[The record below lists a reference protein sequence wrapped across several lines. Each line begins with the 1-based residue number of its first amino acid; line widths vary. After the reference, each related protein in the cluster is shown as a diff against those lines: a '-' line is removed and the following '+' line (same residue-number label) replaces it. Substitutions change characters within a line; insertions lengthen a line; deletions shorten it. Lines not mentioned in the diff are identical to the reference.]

1 MIMDGISAMLRN
13 VYWIGIKESEILEL
27 EGKIAGSVTIF
38 GSGKQTNRAYDKACG
53 VRYDYNRDIPGYV
66 DFLRRELNTILA
78 ENPDAKFLFYDNQDL
93 YCDLAEMTG
102 HAIEN
107 ADKNLLSRLNDKWYV
122 KDYLYETVDLL
133 PYHYVSGKEILSQY
147 GDRLANGERLVI
159 QGNNS
164 SGGEKTFLLDKSGME
179 SLIPILQEN
188 EKYCITSYQEN
199 NVSVNV
205 HVIIFDDNV
214 LITPLSIQL
223 LNCEDGRFLYAGGDF
238 AAVKILSHQ
247 LKRKIKENAFKVG
260 EKLQKSGYRGVCGID
275 FLIVEENVYF
285 MEINARFQSS
295 TFLINRALKDYH
307 YQTLQEL
314 HIAAC
319 THKQS
324 PKGLREVLENLQI
337 NYSFYQYLKQKQ
349 KKDLLYFTYLTAK
362 NSPEVTA
369 VLDDDLDWRQ
379 NSQEQTYL
387 YRIVF
392 HTNIADIGPVGKVRI
407 HPAINLKIEEPEIE
421 YTEKALIRLKILLF
435 NHGITIGDEAEQFL
449 SEHGGIKFEEFNALN
464 ATIYGHIRM
473 NIPYHARFT
482 SLSPFSVQLSENE
495 TYLCYLDKVLCKIE
509 VAPADPNYYRTTCK
523 GTNFSDICY
532 MNFDRLR
539 INFHSGCYF
548 KYLNKGCKFC
558 DVEEGN
564 LYNQFEDLK
573 EAIDLYG
580 EKEELRHFLIGG
592 GSGIRDKDFSY
603 AMKITKYIQKT
614 VKKPVYIMTTPPK
627 NLDILDQM
635 KECGVTEVAFN
646 IEFFDRKLAEELMP
660 GKGIISLEDYA
671 KAFERAV
678 KLWGNTGQ
686 VRSALIV
693 GLESSKTFLQGVE
706 WLCRQGVSPML
717 SPFRPYYHT
726 DFENRLPAEDEEI
739 LRLYYEAKKICDTYG
754 MILGPSCADCEDN
767 TIKVTL

>member
-1 MIMDGISAMLRN
+1 M
-13 VYWIGIKESEILEL
+13 
-27 EGKIAGSVTIF
+27 
-38 GSGKQTNRAYDKACG
+38 
-53 VRYDYNRDIPGYV
+53 
-66 DFLRRELNTILA
+66 
-78 ENPDAKFLFYDNQDL
+78 
-93 YCDLAEMTG
+93 
-102 HAIEN
+102 
-107 ADKNLLSRLNDKWYV
+107 
-122 KDYLYETVDLL
+122 
-133 PYHYVSGKEILSQY
+133 
-147 GDRLANGERLVI
+147 
-159 QGNNS
+159 
-164 SGGEKTFLLDKSGME
+164 
-179 SLIPILQEN
+179 
-188 EKYCITSYQEN
+188 
-199 NVSVNV
+199 
-205 HVIIFDDNV
+205 
-214 LITPLSIQL
+214 
-223 LNCEDGRFLYAGGDF
+223 
-238 AAVKILSHQ
+238 
-247 LKRKIKENAFKVG
+247 
-260 EKLQKSGYRGVCGID
+260 
-275 FLIVEENVYF
+275 
-285 MEINARFQSS
+285 
-295 TFLINRALKDYH
+295 
-307 YQTLQEL
+307 
-314 HIAAC
+314 
-319 THKQS
+319 
-324 PKGLREVLENLQI
+324 
-337 NYSFYQYLKQKQ
+337 
-349 KKDLLYFTYLTAK
+349 
-362 NSPEVTA
+362 
-369 VLDDDLDWRQ
+369 LDDDLDWRQ

-580 EKEELRHFLIGG
+580 GKEELRHFLIGG

-678 KLWGNTGQ
+678 ELWGNTGQ

-706 WLCRQGVSPML
+706 WLCKQGVSPML

-739 LRLYYEAKKICDTYG
+739 LRLYYEAKKICDAYG